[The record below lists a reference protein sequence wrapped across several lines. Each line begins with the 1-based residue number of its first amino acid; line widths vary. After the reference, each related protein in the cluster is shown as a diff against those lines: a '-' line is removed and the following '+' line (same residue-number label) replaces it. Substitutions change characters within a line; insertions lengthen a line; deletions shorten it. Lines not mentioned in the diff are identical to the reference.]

1 MRGWSGAVSRQYIG
15 FSLNKFFRG
24 VSSHV
29 PEIMA
34 AGTHSPGGPN
44 GIIRSQSFAG
54 FSTLQ
59 ERRSRCNSFMGNS
72 AVQKKPTS
80 KPKKPHL
87 SGHKASSGSRE
98 PKPERVEEVYGAL
111 KQGLDEYLEVHQT
124 GLDKLTSLMKD
135 MKRNSRLG
143 VLYDL
148 DKQIKTIE
156 RYMRR
161 LEFHMSKVDELY
173 EAFCIQRRLREGA
186 SKMKQAF
193 SASPSTKATR
203 ESMSEVNRRYKEY
216 TENMSTLEGELENML
231 GEFHI
236 KMKGLAGFAR
246 LCPGDQYEIFMRYGR
261 QRWKLKGKIE
271 VNSRQSWDGEEIVFM
286 PLITDLIN
294 IKVTELK
301 GLATHILV
309 GSVICETK
317 DLFTAM
323 PQVVAVDVN
332 DLGTIKLNL
341 EVTWFPFDV
350 EDLTLSSGNVSKATA
365 LQRRVSVYSQGT
377 PETPTFQDQSLFWHP
392 SPTQHRLSPTQ
403 HRPCPTQHRLSP
415 TQHRLSPTQHR
426 LSFLHGLRNSLLEKL
441 RRSRSFG
448 DLVSL
453 RPRPKSSLEGYVTES
468 TLPDDV
474 FENGGCGNAECK
486 RLSFTFSDTS
496 VSSPS
501 LAPGQSN
508 PEITITPPET
518 CPQPQIPNVEVTVR
532 IHADVVEEAEEGEEE
547 EESRGSSGSV
557 STSLVSEEAESEW
570 ERAESQSNGG
580 SVSLCSERQLSAVSP
595 GGVFPDHAG
604 PDSDGDED
612 DSSELLKPVEL
623 DTEEPGSLTRQL
635 VRRLTSSDILP
646 EAGVLSW
653 AGEGS
658 RAFLESSLEE
668 TLQSLLLRLESLGQR
683 CRELQDLEQ
692 EVMRLEDLL
701 KCRLPGHRSRS
712 SSLSLMVE
720 SALESFDFLNT
731 SDFDDDDTGDDHA
744 LQRSVFFDMEAE
756 SIGPGG
762 PHPEAR
768 GHLSEALTEDT
779 GVGNSVAGSPLP
791 LTTGNENLDVAIV
804 IHLQYCDHLIQLLSS
819 GGSPWQRRAQL
830 QKLSA
835 QTQLLEEL
843 GEISTERL
851 GSITSAADVL
861 PGLAERPARMAL
873 WSEWSGSGALFHATL
888 DRVLKH
894 MHHCYTGPLQERHP
908 HTAAD
913 TVIRLVVSEMV
924 DRSDLASSPT
934 CHPHSALSQVV
945 FPPSALSQDVVS
957 PSALSQDVVSPS
969 ALSQD
974 VFPPSA
980 LSQDVVSPSALSQ
993 DVFPPS
999 ALSQDVF
1006 PPSALSQDVVSPS
1019 ALSQDVVSPSALS
1032 QDVVSPSAL
1041 SQDVVSPSALS
1052 QDVVSPSA
1060 LSQDV
1065 VSPSALSHDVVTV
1078 FQFHS
1083 YVSKHSV
1090 EDMEDHLLQVAREA
1104 VFAEGLSGGDSERCL
1119 KELEEVS
1126 HTGLC
1131 PRQQTLRALASL
1143 LSHQDPQLSEA
1154 AAAYITSA
1162 SSHTP
1167 FRSKAVDCYTQALWE
1182 SGVQTQRSACA
1193 ALSCLQA
1200 VESLRA
1206 VVSLC
1211 DSADEELRHV
1221 AIETLL
1227 TFGEE
1232 GRLAYEQLD
1241 TMPREMV
1248 RLGTRRGNAVTTAF

>member
-1 MRGWSGAVSRQYIG
+1 MAVTDIAEDDLDEMMREEAEDVFYEE
-15 FSLNKFFRG
+15 G
-24 VSSHV
+24 VSTRV

-72 AVQKKPTS
+72 AVQKKPQS

-87 SGHKASSGSRE
+87 SGHKGGSSSRE
-98 PKPERVEEVYGAL
+98 PQPKRLEEVYNAL

-124 GLDKLTSLMKD
+124 ELDKLTSLMKD

-148 DKQIKTIE
+148 DKQIKAIE

-173 EAFCIQRRLREGA
+173 EAFCIQSRLRDGA
-186 SKMKQAF
+186 SRMKQAF
-193 SASPSTKATR
+193 STSPSSKGTK
-203 ESMSEVNRRYKEY
+203 ESIAEVNRRYKEY
-216 TENMSTLEGELENML
+216 TENMSTFESELENLL

-261 QRWKLKGKIE
+261 QRWKLKGRIE
-271 VNSRQSWDGEEIVFM
+271 VNSRQSWDGDEMVFM

-317 DLFTAM
+317 ELFTAM

-341 EVTWFPFDV
+341 EVTWYPFDV
-350 EDLTLSSGNVSKATA
+350 EDLTLSSGNVSKAAA
-365 LQRRVSVYSQGT
+365 LHRRVSIYSQGT
-377 PETPTFQDQSLFWHP
+377 PETPTFQDTSFFKW
-392 SPTQHRLSPTQ
+392 
-403 HRPCPTQHRLSP
+403 RPYPVERQ
-415 TQHRLSPTQHR
+415 R
-426 LSFLHGLRNSLLEKL
+426 LSFLHMLRETLLEKL

-448 DLVSL
+448 DLASL
-453 RPRPKSSLEGYVTES
+453 RPRPKSSLEVYS

-474 FENGGCGNAECK
+474 FENGGCGLAECK

-496 VSSPS
+496 GSTPSPS
-501 LAPGQSN
+501 PAPSCHSAALSN
-508 PEITITPPET
+508 PEITITPPEMERSHS
-518 CPQPQIPNVEVTVR
+518 QILTTRESSIAEEHLVE
-532 IHADVVEEAEEGEEE
+532 EEAEEDGETS
-547 EESRGSSGSV
+547 SRDSG
-557 STSLVSEEAESEW
+557 TSASLASDEVAEDSEW
-570 ERAESQSNGG
+570 ERTESQRNSGSNSG
-580 SVSLCSERQLSAVSP
+580 SAAPSCCSDGHLSTVAP
-595 GGVFPDHAG
+595 EDVFLDHA
-604 PDSDGDED
+604 DE
-612 DSSELLKPVEL
+612 LKPVEL
-623 DTEEPGSLTRQL
+623 DTEEAGSLTRQL
-635 VRRLTSSDILP
+635 VKRLNSSEMMQE
-646 EAGVLSW
+646 EAGAAEGGGLSW

-668 TLQSLLLRLESLGQR
+668 AVHCLLMKLESLTHR

-712 SSLSLMVE
+712 SSLSLTVE

-731 SDFDDDDTGDDHA
+731 SDFDDEDTGDDNA
-744 LQRSVFFDMEAE
+744 MLSTPPQRSPLFDADGERI
-756 SIGPGG
+756 SQ
-762 PHPEAR
+762 HPEAR

-804 IHLQYCDHLIQLLSS
+804 IHLQYCNHLIQLLT
-819 GGSPWQRRAQL
+819 GVGTVWQRRSVL
-830 QKLSA
+830 LKLSA
-835 QTQLLEEL
+835 QTQLIEEL
-843 GEISTERL
+843 AEISADRL
-851 GSITSAADVL
+851 GSVTTAADVL
-861 PGLAERPARMAL
+861 PGLAERPELMSL
-873 WSEWSGSGALFHATL
+873 WSECSGSDGLFHTTL
-888 DRVLKH
+888 DRVFKH
-894 MHHCYTGPLQERHP
+894 MNQRYRTALQE
-908 HTAAD
+908 TDSQGLD
-913 TVIRLVVSEMV
+913 TVISLVVSEMV
-924 DRSDLASSPT
+924 DRSDLLA
-934 CHPHSALSQVV
+934 
-945 FPPSALSQDVVS
+945 PPAGALSQDV
-957 PSALSQDVVSPS
+957 L
-969 ALSQD
+969 
-974 VFPPSA
+974 
-980 LSQDVVSPSALSQ
+980 
-993 DVFPPS
+993 
-999 ALSQDVF
+999 
-1006 PPSALSQDVVSPS
+1006 
-1019 ALSQDVVSPSALS
+1019 
-1032 QDVVSPSAL
+1032 
-1041 SQDVVSPSALS
+1041 
-1052 QDVVSPSA
+1052 
-1060 LSQDV
+1060 
-1065 VSPSALSHDVVTV
+1065 TV
-1078 FQFHS
+1078 FQFHT
-1083 YVSKHSV
+1083 YILQHEV
-1090 EDMEDHLLQVAREA
+1090 EDMQTHLLNLAQEDE
-1104 VFAEGLSGGDSERCL
+1104 FAEALSGEDPALCL
-1119 KELEEVS
+1119 SKLQEVPVS
-1126 HTGLC
+1126 TLW
-1131 PRQQTLRALASL
+1131 PKPSTLRSLANL
-1143 LSHQDPQLSEA
+1143 LTVQDPQVNKAAGDYLSS
-1154 AAAYITSA
+1154 TA
-1162 SSHTP
+1162 SHCHL
-1167 FRSKAVDCYTQALWE
+1167 RSRAVECYTQALSE
-1182 SGVQTQRSACA
+1182 AGGQVQRSACS

-1200 VESLRA
+1200 VESIRA

-1227 TFGEE
+1227 TLGEE

>member
-1 MRGWSGAVSRQYIG
+1 MAFADIGEDQDDLNEVMREEMEDVFIYD
-15 FSLNKFFRG
+15 G
-24 VSSHV
+24 VSSRV

-98 PKPERVEEVYGAL
+98 PQPKRVEEVYGAL
-111 KQGLDEYLEVHQT
+111 KQGLDEYLEVYQT
-124 GLDKLTSLMKD
+124 ELDKLTSLMKD

-173 EAFCIQRRLREGA
+173 EVFCIQRMLREGA

-203 ESMSEVNRRYKEY
+203 ESILEVNRRYKEY
-216 TENMSTLEGELENML
+216 TENMSTFEVELENLL

-246 LCPGDQYEIFMRYGR
+246 LCSGDQYEIFMRYGR

-271 VNSRQSWDGEEIVFM
+271 VNSRQSWDGEEMVFT

-377 PETPTFQDQSLFWHP
+377 PETPTFQDQSF
-392 SPTQHRLSPTQ
+392 
-403 HRPCPTQHRLSP
+403 
-415 TQHRLSPTQHR
+415 
-426 LSFLHGLRNSLLEKL
+426 F
-441 RRSRSFG
+441 
-448 DLVSL
+448 
-453 RPRPKSSLEGYVTES
+453 S

-474 FENGGCGNAECK
+474 FENGGCGNSECK

-496 VSSPS
+496 VSSLSPS

-508 PEITITPPET
+508 PEITVTPPDT
-518 CPQPQIPNVEVTVR
+518 NHWPQIPPREDKGVEEMVR
-532 IHADVVEEAEEGEEE
+532 VHADVVEEEGEEE
-547 EESRGSSGSV
+547 EESGDSGGSV
-557 STSLVSEEAESEW
+557 SVSLVSEEVESEW
-570 ERAESQSNGG
+570 ERAEFQLNVG
-580 SVSLCSERQLSAVSP
+580 SSSLCSESQLSAVAP
-595 GGVFPDHAG
+595 EDVFLDHAG
-604 PDSDGDED
+604 SDRDGDED

-646 EAGVLSW
+646 EVVGLSW

-668 TLQSLLLRLESLGQR
+668 ALHSLLLRLESLGQR

-712 SSLSLMVE
+712 SSLSLTVE

-744 LQRSVFFDMEAE
+744 LHHSVFFDMEVE
-756 SIGPGG
+756 RIGPGVQ
-762 PHPEAR
+762 HPEAR

-791 LTTGNENLDVAIV
+791 LTTGNENLDMAIV

-843 GEISTERL
+843 GEISTECL

-861 PGLAERPARMAL
+861 PGLAERPGLMAL
-873 WSEWSGSGALFHATL
+873 WSECSGSGGQFHTTL

-894 MHHCYTGPLQERHP
+894 MHHSYTSPLQERHP
-908 HTAAD
+908 HTTAE
-913 TVIRLVVSEMV
+913 TVIWLVVSEMV
-924 DRSDLASSPT
+924 DRSELASP
-934 CHPHSALSQVV
+934 
-945 FPPSALSQDVVS
+945 PPSALSQDV
-957 PSALSQDVVSPS
+957 L
-969 ALSQD
+969 
-974 VFPPSA
+974 
-980 LSQDVVSPSALSQ
+980 
-993 DVFPPS
+993 
-999 ALSQDVF
+999 
-1006 PPSALSQDVVSPS
+1006 
-1019 ALSQDVVSPSALS
+1019 
-1032 QDVVSPSAL
+1032 
-1041 SQDVVSPSALS
+1041 
-1052 QDVVSPSA
+1052 
-1060 LSQDV
+1060 
-1065 VSPSALSHDVVTV
+1065 TV

-1083 YVSKHSV
+1083 YVSEHSV
-1090 EDMEDHLLQVAREA
+1090 GDMKEHLLQVAREA
-1104 VFAEGLSGGDSERCL
+1104 VFAEGLRDGDSERCL

-1131 PRQQTLRALASL
+1131 PQLQTLRALASL
-1143 LSHQDPQLSEA
+1143 LSHKDPQLSKA
-1154 AAAYITSA
+1154 ATAYITSA
-1162 SSHTP
+1162 ASHTP
-1167 FRSKAVDCYTQALWE
+1167 FRSKAVDCYTQSLSE
-1182 SGVQTQRSACA
+1182 GGVLTQRSACA

-1200 VESLRA
+1200 VESIRA
-1206 VVSLC
+1206 VVLLC
-1211 DSADEELRHV
+1211 DSADEELHHI

-1227 TFGEE
+1227 TLGEE

-1241 TMPREMV
+1241 TVPRELV
-1248 RLGTRRGNAVTTAF
+1248 QLGTRRGTTVTTAF

>member
-1 MRGWSGAVSRQYIG
+1 MTRATAHCWHQAMELSRRLHWIRNRPWRARARHRE
-15 FSLNKFFRG
+15 FNR
-24 VSSHV
+24 VSSRV

-87 SGHKASSGSRE
+87 SGHKASSGSRVPQ
-98 PKPERVEEVYGAL
+98 PKRVEEVYGAL
-111 KQGLDEYLEVHQT
+111 KQGLDEYLEVYQT
-124 GLDKLTSLMKD
+124 ELDKLTSLMKD

-173 EAFCIQRRLREGA
+173 EVFCIQRKLREGA

-203 ESMSEVNRRYKEY
+203 ESILEVNRRYKEY
-216 TENMSTLEGELENML
+216 TENMSTFEVELENLL

-246 LCPGDQYEIFMRYGR
+246 LCSGDQYEIFMRYGR

-271 VNSRQSWDGEEIVFM
+271 VNSRQSWDGEEMVFT

-377 PETPTFQDQSLFWHP
+377 PETPTFQDQSF
-392 SPTQHRLSPTQ
+392 
-403 HRPCPTQHRLSP
+403 
-415 TQHRLSPTQHR
+415 
-426 LSFLHGLRNSLLEKL
+426 F
-441 RRSRSFG
+441 
-448 DLVSL
+448 
-453 RPRPKSSLEGYVTES
+453 S

-474 FENGGCGNAECK
+474 FENGGCGNSCK

-496 VSSPS
+496 VSSLSPS

-508 PEITITPPET
+508 PEITVTPPDT
-518 CPQPQIPNVEVTVR
+518 NHWPQIPPREDKGVEETVR
-532 IHADVVEEAEEGEEE
+532 VHADVVEEEGEEE
-547 EESRGSSGSV
+547 EESGDSGGSV
-557 STSLVSEEAESEW
+557 SVSLVSEEVESEW
-570 ERAESQSNGG
+570 ERAEFQLNVG
-580 SVSLCSERQLSAVSP
+580 SSSLCSESQLSAVAP
-595 GGVFPDHAG
+595 EDVFLDHAG
-604 PDSDGDED
+604 SDRDGDED

-646 EAGVLSW
+646 EVVGLSW

-668 TLQSLLLRLESLGQR
+668 ALHSLLLRLESLRQR

-712 SSLSLMVE
+712 SSLSLTVE

-744 LQRSVFFDMEAE
+744 LHHSVFFDMEVE
-756 SIGPGG
+756 RIGPGG
-762 PHPEAR
+762 QHPEAR

-791 LTTGNENLDVAIV
+791 LTTGNENLDMAIV

-843 GEISTERL
+843 GEFSTEHL

-861 PGLAERPARMAL
+861 PGLAERPGLMAL
-873 WSEWSGSGALFHATL
+873 WSECSGSGGQFHTTL

-894 MHHCYTGPLQERHP
+894 MHHSYTSPLQERHP
-908 HTAAD
+908 HTTAE
-913 TVIRLVVSEMV
+913 TVIWLVVSEMV
-924 DRSDLASSPT
+924 DRSELASP
-934 CHPHSALSQVV
+934 
-945 FPPSALSQDVVS
+945 PPSALSQDV
-957 PSALSQDVVSPS
+957 L
-969 ALSQD
+969 
-974 VFPPSA
+974 
-980 LSQDVVSPSALSQ
+980 
-993 DVFPPS
+993 
-999 ALSQDVF
+999 
-1006 PPSALSQDVVSPS
+1006 
-1019 ALSQDVVSPSALS
+1019 
-1032 QDVVSPSAL
+1032 
-1041 SQDVVSPSALS
+1041 
-1052 QDVVSPSA
+1052 
-1060 LSQDV
+1060 
-1065 VSPSALSHDVVTV
+1065 TV

-1083 YVSKHSV
+1083 YVSEHSV
-1090 EDMEDHLLQVAREA
+1090 GDMEEHLLRVAREA
-1104 VFAEGLSGGDSERCL
+1104 VFAEGLSSGDSERCL
-1119 KELEEVS
+1119 KELEEMS

-1131 PRQQTLRALASL
+1131 PQLQTLRALASL
-1143 LSHQDPQLSEA
+1143 LYHKDPQLSKA
-1154 AAAYITSA
+1154 ATAYITSA
-1162 SSHTP
+1162 ASHTP
-1167 FRSKAVDCYTQALWE
+1167 FRSKAVDCYTQSLSE
-1182 SGVQTQRSACA
+1182 GGVLTQRSACA

-1200 VESLRA
+1200 VESIRA
-1206 VVSLC
+1206 VVLLC
-1211 DSADEELRHV
+1211 DSADEELHHI

-1227 TFGEE
+1227 TLGEE

-1241 TMPREMV
+1241 KVPRELV
-1248 RLGTRRGNAVTTAF
+1248 QLGTRRGNAVTTAF

>member
-1 MRGWSGAVSRQYIG
+1 
-15 FSLNKFFRG
+15 
-24 VSSHV
+24 
-29 PEIMA
+29 MA

-72 AVQKKPTS
+72 AVQKKPQS

-87 SGHKASSGSRE
+87 SGHKGGSSSRDPQ
-98 PKPERVEEVYGAL
+98 PKRLEEVYNAL

-124 GLDKLTSLMKD
+124 ELDKLTSLMKD

-173 EAFCIQRRLREGA
+173 EAFCIQSRLREGA
-186 SKMKQAF
+186 SRMKQAF
-193 SASPSTKATR
+193 SSSPSTKGTK
-203 ESMSEVNRRYKEY
+203 ESIAEVNRRYKEY
-216 TENMSTLEGELENML
+216 TENMSTFESELENLL

-271 VNSRQSWDGEEIVFM
+271 VNSRQSWDGDDMVFM

-301 GLATHILV
+301 GLASHMLV

-317 DLFTAM
+317 ELFTAM

-341 EVTWFPFDV
+341 EVTWYPFDV

-377 PETPTFQDQSLFWHP
+377 PETPTFQDTF
-392 SPTQHRLSPTQ
+392 
-403 HRPCPTQHRLSP
+403 
-415 TQHRLSPTQHR
+415 
-426 LSFLHGLRNSLLEKL
+426 F
-441 RRSRSFG
+441 
-448 DLVSL
+448 
-453 RPRPKSSLEGYVTES
+453 S

-474 FENGGCGNAECK
+474 FENGGCGVAECK

-496 VSSPS
+496 GSTPSPS
-501 LAPGQSN
+501 PAPSSNSPGQSN
-508 PEITITPPET
+508 PEITVTPPET
-518 CPQPQIPNVEVTVR
+518 EPSPTQILPTREDS
-532 IHADVVEEAEEGEEE
+532 IAEEHLMEEE
-547 EESRGSSGSV
+547 EEEYEEDGETGSRGSRV
-557 STSLVSEEAESEW
+557 TSASLASDEAEVAEDSEW
-570 ERAESQSNGG
+570 ERTESQRNSGSNCG
-580 SVSLCSERQLSAVSP
+580 SAAPSLCSDSHLSTVAP
-595 GGVFPDHAG
+595 EDVFLDHA
-604 PDSDGDED
+604 DE
-612 DSSELLKPVEL
+612 LKPVEL
-623 DTEEPGSLTRQL
+623 DTEEAGSLTRQL
-635 VRRLTSSDILP
+635 VKRLTSSEMLP
-646 EAGVLSW
+646 PSGSSTEGGGSLSW

-668 TLQSLLLRLESLGQR
+668 AIHSLLMRLESLTHR

-712 SSLSLMVE
+712 SSLSLTVE

-731 SDFDDDDTGDDHA
+731 SDFDDEDTGDDNA
-744 LQRSVFFDMEAE
+744 VLSIPPQRSLLFDADGER
-756 SIGPGG
+756 IGGQ
-762 PHPEAR
+762 HPEAR

-804 IHLQYCDHLIQLLSS
+804 IHLQYCNHLVQLLTS
-819 GGSPWQRRAQL
+819 GVGVWQRRSL
-830 QKLSA
+830 LLKLSA

-843 GEISTERL
+843 AEISVDRL
-851 GSITSAADVL
+851 GAITSAADVL
-861 PGLAERPARMAL
+861 PGLAERPELMTL
-873 WSEWSGSGALFHATL
+873 WSGCSGSAGLFHTTL
-888 DRVLKH
+888 DRVFKH
-894 MHHCYTGPLQERHP
+894 MNQRYTAVLQEKHP
-908 HTAAD
+908 RSTD
-913 TVIRLVVSEMV
+913 TVICVIVGEMV
-924 DRSDLASSPT
+924 DRSDLMTSHSP
-934 CHPHSALSQVV
+934 PA
-945 FPPSALSQDVVS
+945 SALSQDV
-957 PSALSQDVVSPS
+957 L
-969 ALSQD
+969 
-974 VFPPSA
+974 
-980 LSQDVVSPSALSQ
+980 
-993 DVFPPS
+993 
-999 ALSQDVF
+999 
-1006 PPSALSQDVVSPS
+1006 
-1019 ALSQDVVSPSALS
+1019 
-1032 QDVVSPSAL
+1032 
-1041 SQDVVSPSALS
+1041 
-1052 QDVVSPSA
+1052 
-1060 LSQDV
+1060 
-1065 VSPSALSHDVVTV
+1065 TI

-1083 YVSKHSV
+1083 YIIQHEVQ
-1090 EDMEDHLLQVAREA
+1090 DMETHLLHLAREE
-1104 VFAEGLSGGDSERCL
+1104 VFAEALCSEDYSQCL
-1119 KELEEVS
+1119 AELEVVPAS
-1126 HTGLC
+1126 SLW
-1131 PRQQTLRALASL
+1131 PKNNTLRALASL
-1143 LSHQDPQLSEA
+1143 LTADDPQVNKA
-1154 AAAYITSA
+1154 AADYLSSGA
-1162 SSHTP
+1162 SRGH
-1167 FRSKAVDCYTQALWE
+1167 FRTRAVECYTQALSE
-1182 SGVQTQRSACA
+1182 AGVQSQRAACS

-1200 VESLRA
+1200 VESIRA
-1206 VVSLC
+1206 VVALC

-1241 TMPREMV
+1241 TVPGEMV

>member
-1 MRGWSGAVSRQYIG
+1 MTRATAHCWHQAMELSRRLHWIRNRPWRARARHRE
-15 FSLNKFFRG
+15 FNR
-24 VSSHV
+24 VSSRV

-98 PKPERVEEVYGAL
+98 PQPKRVEEVYGAL
-111 KQGLDEYLEVHQT
+111 KQGLDEYLEVYQT
-124 GLDKLTSLMKD
+124 ELDKLTSLMKD

-173 EAFCIQRRLREGA
+173 EVFCIQRMLREGA

-203 ESMSEVNRRYKEY
+203 ESILEVNRRYKEY
-216 TENMSTLEGELENML
+216 TENMSTFEVELENLL

-246 LCPGDQYEIFMRYGR
+246 LCSGDQYEIFMRYGR

-271 VNSRQSWDGEEIVFM
+271 VNSRQSWDGEEMVFT

-377 PETPTFQDQSLFWHP
+377 PETPTFQDQSF
-392 SPTQHRLSPTQ
+392 
-403 HRPCPTQHRLSP
+403 
-415 TQHRLSPTQHR
+415 
-426 LSFLHGLRNSLLEKL
+426 F
-441 RRSRSFG
+441 
-448 DLVSL
+448 
-453 RPRPKSSLEGYVTES
+453 S

-474 FENGGCGNAECK
+474 FENGGCGNSECK

-496 VSSPS
+496 VSSLSPS

-508 PEITITPPET
+508 PEITVTPPDT
-518 CPQPQIPNVEVTVR
+518 NHWPQIPPREDKGVEEMVR
-532 IHADVVEEAEEGEEE
+532 VHADVVEEEGEEE
-547 EESRGSSGSV
+547 EESGDSGGSV
-557 STSLVSEEAESEW
+557 SVSLVSEEVESEW
-570 ERAESQSNGG
+570 ERAEFQLNVG
-580 SVSLCSERQLSAVSP
+580 SSSLCSESQLSAVAP
-595 GGVFPDHAG
+595 EDVFLDHAG
-604 PDSDGDED
+604 SDRDGDED

-623 DTEEPGSLTRQL
+623 DTEEPGNLTRQL

-646 EAGVLSW
+646 EVVGLSW

-668 TLQSLLLRLESLGQR
+668 ALHSLLLRLESLGQR

-712 SSLSLMVE
+712 SSLSLTVE

-744 LQRSVFFDMEAE
+744 LHHSVFFDMEVE
-756 SIGPGG
+756 RIGPGG
-762 PHPEAR
+762 QHPEAR

-791 LTTGNENLDVAIV
+791 LTTGNENLDMAIV

-843 GEISTERL
+843 GEISTECL

-861 PGLAERPARMAL
+861 PGLAERPGLMAL
-873 WSEWSGSGALFHATL
+873 WSECSGSGGQFHTTL

-894 MHHCYTGPLQERHP
+894 MHHSYTSPLQERHP
-908 HTAAD
+908 HTTAE
-913 TVIRLVVSEMV
+913 TVIWLVVSEMV
-924 DRSDLASSPT
+924 DRSELASP
-934 CHPHSALSQVV
+934 
-945 FPPSALSQDVVS
+945 PPSALSQDV
-957 PSALSQDVVSPS
+957 L
-969 ALSQD
+969 
-974 VFPPSA
+974 
-980 LSQDVVSPSALSQ
+980 
-993 DVFPPS
+993 
-999 ALSQDVF
+999 
-1006 PPSALSQDVVSPS
+1006 
-1019 ALSQDVVSPSALS
+1019 
-1032 QDVVSPSAL
+1032 
-1041 SQDVVSPSALS
+1041 
-1052 QDVVSPSA
+1052 
-1060 LSQDV
+1060 
-1065 VSPSALSHDVVTV
+1065 TV

-1083 YVSKHSV
+1083 YVSEHSV
-1090 EDMEDHLLQVAREA
+1090 GDMKEHLLQVAREA
-1104 VFAEGLSGGDSERCL
+1104 VFAEVLSGGDSERCL

-1126 HTGLC
+1126 HTSLC
-1131 PRQQTLRALASL
+1131 PQLQTLRALASL
-1143 LSHQDPQLSEA
+1143 LSHKDPQLSKA
-1154 AAAYITSA
+1154 ATAYITSA
-1162 SSHTP
+1162 ASHTP
-1167 FRSKAVDCYTQALWE
+1167 FRSKAVDCYTQSLSE
-1182 SGVQTQRSACA
+1182 GGVLTQRSACA
-1193 ALSCLQA
+1193 ALGCLQA
-1200 VESLRA
+1200 VESIRA
-1206 VVSLC
+1206 VVLLC
-1211 DSADEELRHV
+1211 DSADEELHHI

-1227 TFGEE
+1227 TLGEE

-1241 TMPREMV
+1241 TVPRELV
-1248 RLGTRRGNAVTTAF
+1248 QLGTRRGTAVTTAF

>member
-1 MRGWSGAVSRQYIG
+1 MTWTTAHCWHQAMELSRLLHWIRNRPWRARARHRE
-15 FSLNKFFRG
+15 FSR
-24 VSSHV
+24 VSSRV

-98 PKPERVEEVYGAL
+98 PQPERVEEVYGAL

-271 VNSRQSWDGEEIVFM
+271 VNSRQSWDGEEMVFT

-365 LQRRVSVYSQGT
+365 LQRRVSIYSQGT
-377 PETPTFQDQSLFWHP
+377 PETPTFQDQSF
-392 SPTQHRLSPTQ
+392 
-403 HRPCPTQHRLSP
+403 
-415 TQHRLSPTQHR
+415 
-426 LSFLHGLRNSLLEKL
+426 F
-441 RRSRSFG
+441 
-448 DLVSL
+448 
-453 RPRPKSSLEGYVTES
+453 S

-474 FENGGCGNAECK
+474 FENGGCGNTECK

-508 PEITITPPET
+508 PEITVTPPET

-557 STSLVSEEAESEW
+557 STSVVSEEAESEW
-570 ERAESQSNGG
+570 ERAESQCNGG
-580 SVSLCSERQLSAVSP
+580 SVSLSERQLSAVAP
-595 GGVFPDHAG
+595 GGVCPDITG
-604 PDSDGDED
+604 PDRDGDED

-658 RAFLESSLEE
+658 RAFLESNLEE
-668 TLQSLLLRLESLGQR
+668 TLQSLLLRLESLEQR

-692 EVMRLEDLL
+692 EVMRLEDIL
-701 KCRLPGHRSRS
+701 KCRLPGNRSRS
-712 SSLSLMVE
+712 SSLTLMVE

-731 SDFDDDDTGDDHA
+731 SDFDDDDTGDDHT
-744 LQRSVFFDMEAE
+744 LQRSVFFDMEAD

-762 PHPEAR
+762 PHPEVR

-861 PGLAERPARMAL
+861 PGLSERPARMAL
-873 WSEWSGSGALFHATL
+873 WSECSGSGALFHATL

-894 MHHCYTGPLQERHP
+894 MHHCYTRPLQERHP

-934 CHPHSALSQVV
+934 CHP
-945 FPPSALSQDVVS
+945 PSARSQDVVP
-957 PSALSQDVVSPS
+957 PSARSQDVV
-969 ALSQD
+969 
-974 VFPPSA
+974 PPSA
-980 LSQDVVSPSALSQ
+980 RSQDM
-993 DVFPPS
+993 
-999 ALSQDVF
+999 
-1006 PPSALSQDVVSPS
+1006 
-1019 ALSQDVVSPSALS
+1019 
-1032 QDVVSPSAL
+1032 
-1041 SQDVVSPSALS
+1041 
-1052 QDVVSPSA
+1052 
-1060 LSQDV
+1060 
-1065 VSPSALSHDVVTV
+1065 VTV

-1083 YVSKHSV
+1083 YVSEHSV
-1090 EDMEDHLLQVAREA
+1090 EDMEEHLLQVAREA
-1104 VFAEGLSGGDSERCL
+1104 VFAEGLSGDDPERCL
-1119 KELEEVS
+1119 KELDEVS

-1182 SGVQTQRSACA
+1182 AGVQTQRSACA

>member
-1 MRGWSGAVSRQYIG
+1 LSLLSSR
-15 FSLNKFFRG
+15 
-24 VSSHV
+24 V

-135 MKRNSRLG
+135 MKRNSRL
-143 VLYDL
+143 VRQD
-148 DKQIKTIE
+148 QIKTIE

-271 VNSRQSWDGEEIVFM
+271 VNSRQSWDGEEMVFM

-377 PETPTFQDQSLFWHP
+377 PETPTFQDQSFF
-392 SPTQHRLSPTQ
+392 
-403 HRPCPTQHRLSP
+403 
-415 TQHRLSPTQHR
+415 HRLSPTQHR

-453 RPRPKSSLEGYVTES
+453 RPRPKSSLEGYS

-474 FENGGCGNAECK
+474 FESGGCGNAECK

-508 PEITITPPET
+508 PEITVTPPET
-518 CPQPQIPNVEVTVR
+518 CPQPQIPNVEVT
-532 IHADVVEEAEEGEEE
+532 E

-570 ERAESQSNGG
+570 ERAESQCNGG
-580 SVSLCSERQLSAVSP
+580 PVSLCSERQLSAVAP
-595 GGVFPDHAG
+595 GGVFPDH
-604 PDSDGDED
+604 
-612 DSSELLKPVEL
+612 LLKPVEL

-744 LQRSVFFDMEAE
+744 LQHSVFFDMEAE

-762 PHPEAR
+762 QHPEAR
-768 GHLSEALTEDT
+768 GHLSEALMEDT
-779 GVGNSVAGSPLP
+779 GVGNSVPGSPLP

-861 PGLAERPARMAL
+861 PGLAERPARVAL
-873 WSEWSGSGALFHATL
+873 WSECSGSGALFHATL

-894 MHHCYTGPLQERHP
+894 MHHSYTGPLQQRHP

-934 CHPHSALSQVV
+934 CHP
-945 FPPSALSQDVVS
+945 PSALSQDVV
-957 PSALSQDVVSPS
+957 
-969 ALSQD
+969 
-974 VFPPSA
+974 
-980 LSQDVVSPSALSQ
+980 
-993 DVFPPS
+993 
-999 ALSQDVF
+999 
-1006 PPSALSQDVVSPS
+1006 
-1019 ALSQDVVSPSALS
+1019 
-1032 QDVVSPSAL
+1032 
-1041 SQDVVSPSALS
+1041 
-1052 QDVVSPSA
+1052 
-1060 LSQDV
+1060 
-1065 VSPSALSHDVVTV
+1065 TV
-1078 FQFHS
+1078 FQFQS
-1083 YVSKHSV
+1083 YVSEHSV
-1090 EDMEDHLLQVAREA
+1090 EDMEEHLLQVAREA

-1126 HTGLC
+1126 HTVLC

-1182 SGVQTQRSACA
+1182 AGVQTQRSACA

-1200 VESLRA
+1200 VESLWA
-1206 VVSLC
+1206 VVSMC

-1221 AIETLL
+1221 AMETLL

>member
-1 MRGWSGAVSRQYIG
+1 SQFHSTAQLYL
-15 FSLNKFFRG
+15 SLL
-24 VSSHV
+24 
-29 PEIMA
+29 IMA

-135 MKRNSRLG
+135 MKRNSRL
-143 VLYDL
+143 VRQD
-148 DKQIKTIE
+148 QIKTIE

-236 KMKGLAGFAR
+236 KMKGKTEASGT
-246 LCPGDQYEIFMRYGR
+246 IFMRYGR

-271 VNSRQSWDGEEIVFM
+271 VNSRQSWDGEEMVFM

-377 PETPTFQDQSLFWHP
+377 PETPTFQDQSF
-392 SPTQHRLSPTQ
+392 
-403 HRPCPTQHRLSP
+403 
-415 TQHRLSPTQHR
+415 
-426 LSFLHGLRNSLLEKL
+426 F
-441 RRSRSFG
+441 
-448 DLVSL
+448 
-453 RPRPKSSLEGYVTES
+453 S

-474 FENGGCGNAECK
+474 FESGGCGNAECK

-508 PEITITPPET
+508 PEITVTPPET

-557 STSLVSEEAESEW
+557 RTMK
-570 ERAESQSNGG
+570 
-580 SVSLCSERQLSAVSP
+580 LCCIVTYSIKLYSIV
-595 GGVFPDHAG
+595 
-604 PDSDGDED
+604 
-612 DSSELLKPVEL
+612 SSELLKPVEL

-744 LQRSVFFDMEAE
+744 LQHSVFFDMEAE

-762 PHPEAR
+762 QHPEAR
-768 GHLSEALTEDT
+768 GHLSEALMEDT
-779 GVGNSVAGSPLP
+779 GVGNSVPGSPLP

-851 GSITSAADVL
+851 GSITSAADGEYCLSTVTVYISHSCL
-861 PGLAERPARMAL
+861 STVTVYISHSCLSTVTVYISHSCLSTVTVYISHGCLSLASP
-873 WSEWSGSGALFHATL
+873 
-888 DRVLKH
+888 
-894 MHHCYTGPLQERHP
+894 
-908 HTAAD
+908 
-913 TVIRLVVSEMV
+913 VIRLVVSEMV

-934 CHPHSALSQVV
+934 CHP
-945 FPPSALSQDVVS
+945 PSALSQDVV
-957 PSALSQDVVSPS
+957 
-969 ALSQD
+969 
-974 VFPPSA
+974 
-980 LSQDVVSPSALSQ
+980 
-993 DVFPPS
+993 
-999 ALSQDVF
+999 
-1006 PPSALSQDVVSPS
+1006 
-1019 ALSQDVVSPSALS
+1019 
-1032 QDVVSPSAL
+1032 
-1041 SQDVVSPSALS
+1041 
-1052 QDVVSPSA
+1052 
-1060 LSQDV
+1060 
-1065 VSPSALSHDVVTV
+1065 TV
-1078 FQFHS
+1078 FQFQS
-1083 YVSKHSV
+1083 YVSEHSV
-1090 EDMEDHLLQVAREA
+1090 EDMEEHLLQVAREA

-1126 HTGLC
+1126 HTVLC

-1167 FRSKAVDCYTQALWE
+1167 FRSKVSVGVARTSYY
-1182 SGVQTQRSACA
+1182 SGF
-1193 ALSCLQA
+1193 LSPSQA
-1200 VESLRA
+1200 VESLWA
-1206 VVSLC
+1206 VVSMC

-1221 AIETLL
+1221 AMETLL

>member
-1 MRGWSGAVSRQYIG
+1 MAEFGEELDDLDDLMREEMEDVFIYD
-15 FSLNKFFRG
+15 G
-24 VSSHV
+24 VSSRV

-59 ERRSRCNSFMGNS
+59 EKRSRCNSFMGNS
-72 AVQKKPTS
+72 AVQKKPSS

-87 SGHKASSGSRE
+87 SGHKSSSSSRE
-98 PKPERVEEVYGAL
+98 PQPKRVEEVYGSL

-124 GLDKLTSLMKD
+124 ELDKLTSLMKD

-148 DKQIKTIE
+148 DKQIKSIE

-161 LEFHMSKVDELY
+161 LEFHISKVDELY

-186 SKMKQAF
+186 SRMKQAF

-216 TENMSTLEGELENML
+216 TENMSTFEGELENLL

-246 LCPGDQYEIFMRYGR
+246 LCTGDQYEIFMRYGR
-261 QRWKLKGKIE
+261 QRWKLKGRIE
-271 VNSRQSWDGEEIVFM
+271 VNSRQSWDGEEMIFL

-301 GLATHILV
+301 GLANHILV

-365 LQRRVSVYSQGT
+365 LQRRVSIYSQGT
-377 PETPTFQDQSLFWHP
+377 PETPNFQEQSF
-392 SPTQHRLSPTQ
+392 
-403 HRPCPTQHRLSP
+403 
-415 TQHRLSPTQHR
+415 
-426 LSFLHGLRNSLLEKL
+426 F
-441 RRSRSFG
+441 
-448 DLVSL
+448 
-453 RPRPKSSLEGYVTES
+453 S

-474 FENGGCGNAECK
+474 FDNGGCGNAECK

-496 VSSPS
+496 ASSPS
-501 LAPGQSN
+501 PSLTPSQTN
-508 PEITITPPET
+508 PEITVTPPET
-518 CPQPQIPNVEVTVR
+518 DPVTKLPSR
-532 IHADVVEEAEEGEEE
+532 EDVVEEEDEGEEE
-547 EESRGSSGSV
+547 EDSGGSGGSV
-557 STSLVSEEAESEW
+557 SASLVSDDVEADW
-570 ERAESQSNGG
+570 ERAESRHRGG
-580 SVSLCSERQLSAVSP
+580 SISLCSESQRSAVAP
-595 GGVFPDHAG
+595 EDVFLDHGG
-604 PDSDGDED
+604 PDGDGDED
-612 DSSELLKPVEL
+612 DSAEMLKPVEL

-646 EAGVLSW
+646 EAGALSW

-658 RAFLESSLEE
+658 RAFLDCSLEE
-668 TLQSLLLRLESLGQR
+668 ALQNLLLRLESLGQR

-712 SSLSLMVE
+712 SSLSLTVE

-731 SDFDDDDTGDDHA
+731 SDFDDDDTGDDHT
-744 LQRSVFFDMEAE
+744 LPRSVFFDMESE
-756 SIGPGG
+756 KIGADGQ
-762 PHPEAR
+762 HPEAR

-791 LTTGNENLDVAIV
+791 LTTGNENLDVAII
-804 IHLQYCDHLIQLLSS
+804 IHLQYCDHLIQHLSS
-819 GGSPWQRRAQL
+819 WGSPWYRRAQL
-830 QKLSA
+830 QKLIE
-835 QTQLLEEL
+835 QTELFESL

-851 GSITSAADVL
+851 GNVTSAADVL
-861 PGLAERPARMAL
+861 PGLAERPALMAL
-873 WSEWSGSGALFHATL
+873 WTECSGSGSLFHTTL
-888 DRVLKH
+888 TRVLKYLQH
-894 MHHCYTGPLQERHP
+894 SYTSSLQEKHP
-908 HTAAD
+908 HTVVD
-913 TVIRLVVSEMV
+913 TAIRLVVSEMV
-924 DRSDLASSPT
+924 DRSEPASPAT
-934 CHPHSALSQVV
+934 SALSQ
-945 FPPSALSQDVVS
+945 
-957 PSALSQDVVSPS
+957 
-969 ALSQD
+969 
-974 VFPPSA
+974 
-980 LSQDVVSPSALSQ
+980 
-993 DVFPPS
+993 
-999 ALSQDVF
+999 
-1006 PPSALSQDVVSPS
+1006 
-1019 ALSQDVVSPSALS
+1019 
-1032 QDVVSPSAL
+1032 
-1041 SQDVVSPSALS
+1041 
-1052 QDVVSPSA
+1052 
-1060 LSQDV
+1060 
-1065 VSPSALSHDVVTV
+1065 DVVTV

-1083 YVSKHSV
+1083 YVSTHSV
-1090 EDMEDHLLQVAREA
+1090 ENMEEHLMQVAREA
-1104 VFAEGLSGGDSERCL
+1104 AFAEVLSGGDSECC
-1119 KELEEVS
+1119 LEELKQVS
-1126 HTGLC
+1126 HKDLC
-1131 PRQQTLRALASL
+1131 PRPQTLSALAAL
-1143 LSHQDPQLSEA
+1143 LSHREPGLSQA
-1154 AAAYITSA
+1154 VTSYITTA
-1162 SSHTP
+1162 ASHTP
-1167 FRSKAVDCYTQALWE
+1167 FRSKAVDCYTQALSE
-1182 SGVQTQRSACA
+1182 AGIQTQRSACA

-1200 VESLRA
+1200 VESIQT
-1206 VVSLC
+1206 VVSVC
-1211 DSADEELRHV
+1211 DSPDEELCHI

-1241 TMPREMV
+1241 TVPREMV
-1248 RLGTRRGNAVTTAF
+1248 RLGMKRGNAVTTAF